1 MNTAMLTRARR
12 HFCSDYVP
20 QSVNRHNMRAWVR
33 SVRLLG
39 NKWLL
44 AAPIAAKLEKH
55 SEPA

>member
-12 HFCSDYVP
+12 HFCSDFVP
-20 QSVNRHNMRAWVR
+20 QIVNRRYMRSWVR

-39 NKWLL
+39 SKWLL

-55 SEPA
+55 SDPV